1 MKENGIIGVAIYFGM
16 VYLFFMVASKGWMA
30 GK

>member
-1 MKENGIIGVAIYFGM
+1 MNKGGIIGVAIYFGM
-16 VYLFFMVASKGWMA
+16 VYLFFMVASKGWKA